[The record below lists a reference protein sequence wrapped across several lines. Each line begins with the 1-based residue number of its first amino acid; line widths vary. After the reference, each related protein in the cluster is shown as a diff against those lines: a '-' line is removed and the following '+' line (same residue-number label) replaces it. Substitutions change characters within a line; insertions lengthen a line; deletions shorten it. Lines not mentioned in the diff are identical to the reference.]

1 MTSPIEN
8 LPEELLVQIF
18 GYLDHGPPSLLN
30 LREEP
35 SLKLVA
41 SDLKPL
47 KHTSLVSVRWRRLTL
62 PLLFKYARLQLD
74 APPRPQWSECEVCR
88 DGHLDRPE
96 EGWIE
101 SGPYANGIHAY
112 HDEIMTEAFSQ
123 LSNEPTL
130 QSSHVDPMAEVQGE
144 LTRHILL
151 HWAPRFYHILKDF
164 LNLLTCHEL
173 ALKVE
178 SFVLYTGPMLSGKF
192 DRFPH
197 RAGADRDWRY
207 RCAAAFWRHLLSVLD
222 PRRVVILAPPTD
234 LACLTNCAIDT
245 FGDWAFGDM
254 EYHVLDLRLDAT
266 SLSPSLLLGTTFQY
280 STLDHTPR
288 RYPGIAGSSILHL
301 RPWHHITI
309 GEGAFL
315 KAYGTYEYFE
325 RGPPSLIYSI
335 KDCLTPRPTYSAS
348 VQRMTPSCLPSL
360 RKLSYIAI
368 FPFAEHLDFR
378 ELLPQ
383 LEELDLQLA
392 PTLSVAGSA
401 ILNDPQRIGKAELQD
416 CWSELVTVYHKL
428 AAQLATFR
436 ITTKNVPYLKRLV
449 CHDMG
454 RATLRRELDEVF
466 IGLCLPV
473 WCELRTGQYVRLK
486 GSAEIDDDGGDWS
499 RFDAT

>member
-1 MTSPIEN
+1 MTSPIES

-18 GYLDHGPPSLLN
+18 GCLDHEPPSLLN

-47 KHTSLVSVRWRRLTL
+47 KQTSLVSKRWRRLTL

-88 DGHLDRPE
+88 DGYLDRPE

-101 SGPYANGIHAY
+101 SGSYDNGIDIY
-112 HDEIMTEAFSQ
+112 HEEIMAEAFSQ
-123 LSNEPTL
+123 LSNKPTL
-130 QSSHVDPMAEVQGE
+130 QTSHVDPTAEVQGE

-151 HWAPRFYHILKDF
+151 HWAPRFYHTLKDF
-164 LNLLTCHEL
+164 LNFLTCHEL
-173 ALKVE
+173 VLKVE

-207 RCAAAFWRHLLSVLD
+207 RCAAAFWQHLLSVLD

-254 EYHVLDLRLDAT
+254 EY
-266 SLSPSLLLGTTFQY
+266 
-280 STLDHTPR
+280 
-288 RYPGIAGSSILHL
+288 
-301 RPWHHITI
+301 

-436 ITTKNVPYLKRLV
+436 ITTNNVPYLKRLV

-499 RFDAT
+499 RFDAMQV